1 MSLLQM
7 ILDYFSPKPEKPP
20 RGALCFFALAT
31 GPNELVA
38 EEPLRIFGVN
48 EQPHDKWNTRVEF
61 LVVDEHRFLGGRH
74 FLAPVRRKV
83 GYVQASFYNT
93 FKERAPNLVQIDHA
107 LPGNLSTQRHYICE
121 HLSAPIKGGGTAAFG
136 Y

>member
-1 MSLLQM
+1 M
-7 ILDYFSPKPEKPP
+7 ILSLFAPKPETPP
-20 RGALCFFALAT
+20 RGVLCFFALAT

-48 EQPHDKWNTRVEF
+48 EQPHDKWNTRVEI
-61 LVVDEHRFLGGRH
+61 LVVNEQRFVGSRR
-74 FLAPVRRKV
+74 FLAPVQRKV

-107 LPGNLSTQRHYICE
+107 LPGNLRTQRHYICE
-121 HLSAPIKGGGTAAFG
+121 YVSGRISGGGTATFG

>member
-1 MSLLQM
+1 M
-7 ILDYFSPKPEKPP
+7 ILDFFSPKPEKPP

-48 EQPHDKWNTRVEF
+48 EQPHDKWTARVEF
-61 LVVDEHRFLGGRH
+61 LVVDEQRCVGGRR
-74 FLAPVRRKV
+74 FLAPVKRKV
-83 GYVQASFYNT
+83 GYLQGSFYNT
-93 FKERAPNLVQIDHA
+93 FKERAASLVQLDHA
-107 LPGNLSTQRHYICE
+107 LPGNLSSQRHYICE
-121 HLSAPIKGGGTAAFG
+121 YVSGRISGGGTATFG